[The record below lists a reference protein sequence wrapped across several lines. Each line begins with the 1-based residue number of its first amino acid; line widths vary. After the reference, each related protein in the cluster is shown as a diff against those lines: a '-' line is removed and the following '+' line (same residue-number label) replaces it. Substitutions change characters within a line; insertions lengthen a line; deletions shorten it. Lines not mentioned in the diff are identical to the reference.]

1 MIYVASAAIL
11 VCRQHIESLVQTY
24 FDDHSEYLSLVR
36 RYALFQ
42 QAVSGKHLQPR
53 FETLIIDYL
62 LQISDLTRK
71 ADSIELGISP
81 RGTLALFRSAQAMAL
96 IEGRDYCI
104 ADDIK
109 RLVIPCFAH
118 RMIVNSRVN
127 ALRQRTRE
135 AEQVLRDILLNVS
148 VPI

>member
-1 MIYVASAAIL
+1 
-11 VCRQHIESLVQTY
+11 
-24 FDDHSEYLSLVR
+24 
-36 RYALFQ
+36 
-42 QAVSGKHLQPR
+42 
-53 FETLIIDYL
+53 
-62 LQISDLTRK
+62 LQITDLTRK
-71 ADSIELGISP
+71 ADAIDLGISP

-118 RMIVNSRVN
+118 RLIVNSRAG

-135 AEQVLRDILLNVS
+135 AEQVLEGILQNVAS
-148 VPI
+148 PYNQLPG